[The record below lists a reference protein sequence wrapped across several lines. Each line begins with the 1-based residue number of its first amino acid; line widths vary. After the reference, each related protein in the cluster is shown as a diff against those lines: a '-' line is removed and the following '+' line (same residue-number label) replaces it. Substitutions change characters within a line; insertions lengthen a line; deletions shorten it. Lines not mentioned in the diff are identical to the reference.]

1 MIAVF
6 NFLADRLP
14 YLLDLNLTAT
24 IVILFVLSVRVLMKG
39 APKVFSYGLWLI
51 VLLRLLVPVSVE
63 SPVSFVPERTEFS
76 SMVDLNQELPAIT
89 FETAADRESN
99 QREKDSTSSD
109 AALTE
114 TFHTLD
120 AQTWLTLLWLSGVMV
135 MLLWG
140 VVSWLRLYR
149 KLRVVLP
156 LGDGIYLADDMGT
169 PFVMGL
175 FRPRIFLPS
184 SLTKEEQGYILLHER
199 CHIRR
204 CDHIVKW
211 LFWLAL
217 CIHWFNPFVW
227 TAFVL
232 SGRDM
237 EMSCDEAVIKS
248 LEPEVRAA
256 YSASLLNFAAGRRIF
271 TGVPLAF
278 GEGDPKARIR
288 NIASWKKPALW
299 VVIVCAAVCILL
311 AVCLLTDPAIPEPPL
326 HVDFRSLD
334 KDSVTE
340 VTLHNGHNGQFTHL
354 VDREAA
360 EEICDILKSVYGVNG
375 TSGKGYYGFTY
386 TVKLYSGKEEIL
398 TIGFGDDDAFF
409 HGTGED
415 GYPIRYELEGLS
427 REGILRLLSRYDES
441 GYDWDASSTAKR
453 WGVSLF
459 VDGAS
464 AFGADIRFALDTSVL
479 SSDYLEQNELY
490 FGESYQLEQKVGRD
504 WTLLER
510 HDPDPKE
517 PAATEQLTPIREDST
532 GRVSI
537 DWRDS
542 YGPLPSGEYRITMH
556 ITRDGKDGSSENL
569 PVAGAFVIA
578 EADSGISIQIAEAA
592 QDHVILTFHREEGYI
607 DACSRQNGYT
617 LEKLEKGVWTFM
629 DMGMDW
635 EKTLTYLDFETM
647 SQSETGL
654 RIDFAKSSLEPGLYR
669 IGQTIFTGTGDCFT
683 VKAEFALEGER

>member
-211 LFWLAL
+211 LFWL
-217 CIHWFNPFVW
+217 
-227 TAFVL
+227 
-232 SGRDM
+232 
-237 EMSCDEAVIKS
+237 S
-248 LEPEVRAA
+248 LICLVAA
-256 YSASLLNFAAGRRIF
+256 
-271 TGVPLAF
+271 
-278 GEGDPKARIR
+278 
-288 NIASWKKPALW
+288 
-299 VVIVCAAVCILL
+299 ILL
-311 AVCLLTDPAIPEPPL
+311 RKLWDLLPKPE
-326 HVDFRSLD
+326 
-334 KDSVTE
+334 
-340 VTLHNGHNGQFTHL
+340 
-354 VDREAA
+354 
-360 EEICDILKSVYGVNG
+360 
-375 TSGKGYYGFTY
+375 
-386 TVKLYSGKEEIL
+386 
-398 TIGFGDDDAFF
+398 
-409 HGTGED
+409 
-415 GYPIRYELEGLS
+415 
-427 REGILRLLSRYDES
+427 
-441 GYDWDASSTAKR
+441 
-453 WGVSLF
+453 
-459 VDGAS
+459 
-464 AFGADIRFALDTSVL
+464 
-479 SSDYLEQNELY
+479 
-490 FGESYQLEQKVGRD
+490 
-504 WTLLER
+504 
-510 HDPDPKE
+510 
-517 PAATEQLTPIREDST
+517 
-532 GRVSI
+532 
-537 DWRDS
+537 
-542 YGPLPSGEYRITMH
+542 
-556 ITRDGKDGSSENL
+556 
-569 PVAGAFVIA
+569 
-578 EADSGISIQIAEAA
+578 
-592 QDHVILTFHREEGYI
+592 
-607 DACSRQNGYT
+607 
-617 LEKLEKGVWTFM
+617 
-629 DMGMDW
+629 
-635 EKTLTYLDFETM
+635 
-647 SQSETGL
+647 
-654 RIDFAKSSLEPGLYR
+654 
-669 IGQTIFTGTGDCFT
+669 
-683 VKAEFALEGER
+683 